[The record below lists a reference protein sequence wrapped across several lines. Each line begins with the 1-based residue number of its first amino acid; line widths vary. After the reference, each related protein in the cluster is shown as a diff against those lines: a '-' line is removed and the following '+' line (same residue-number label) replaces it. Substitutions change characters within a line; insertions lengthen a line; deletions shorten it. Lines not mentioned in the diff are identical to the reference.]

1 MLLEYLK
8 LYIGINKLDDYSV
21 NYAVRIWCKKG
32 TQWDMERLALR
43 TIKQYYD
50 NNNISIPYPQIEVH
64 NGKKL

>member
-1 MLLEYLK
+1 
-8 LYIGINKLDDYSV
+8 
-21 NYAVRIWCKKG
+21 
-32 TQWDMERLALR
+32 MERLALR